1 MKGFDGFQLK
11 VMMVIC
17 MLIDHIAEF
26 IPGIPLWFR
35 YIGRLAAPVFCYL
48 LVEGFIHTSSRKKY
62 MKRLVTGGIIMIVGS
77 NILTYIFNR
86 SVMITNNIFL
96 AMAVSIAIL
105 NVIEWKQKE
114 DSNKVIAIAGI
125 VALFIVS
132 LVTEGGPF
140 MPVLALIF
148 YYNRDNKVKLS
159 LWYTGVS
166 LMILIGPADS
176 LYESLFIKNFQWM
189 MVFALPFMLMYNGE
203 RGRKAKYFFYIFY
216 PTHIWILYVLGNY
229 IKF

>member
-1 MKGFDGFQLK
+1 MKGFNGFQLK
-11 VMMVIC
+11 VIMVIF

-62 MKRLVTGGIIMIVGS
+62 MKRLVIGGVIMLAGS
-77 NILTYIFNR
+77 NILTYIFKR
-86 SVMITNNIFL
+86 QVMITNNIFL
-96 AMAVSIAIL
+96 SMAVCIALL
-105 NVIEWKQKE
+105 NVIEWKKK
-114 DSNKVIAIAGI
+114 DGSNKGIAIAGI
-125 VALFIVS
+125 VGLFLVS

-140 MPVLALIF
+140 MPILALIF

-159 LWYTGVS
+159 LGYITIS
-166 LMILIGPADS
+166 LLMMGGS
-176 LYESLFIKNFQWM
+176 TKNLYESLFIINYQWM
-189 MVFALPFMLMYNGE
+189 MVFALPFMLMYNGQ
-203 RGRKAKYFFYIFY
+203 RGKKAKYFFYIFY
-216 PTHIWILYVLGNY
+216 PTHIWILYILGNY

>member
-125 VALFIVS
+125 VGLFIVS

-176 LYESLFIKNFQWM
+176 LYESLFVKNFQWM